1 MRIDQI
7 IKEQFSNHIAIR
19 RTVMGVVRDFDINL
33 VRNSTIQELS
43 EELWITSSR
52 YWLSYAL
59 IAITAWVNNYP
70 EVARNALAESGR
82 KDAIKTTLFF
92 CLMNLRFGRM
102 DAAKK
107 WFYEYFKTLDP
118 TMLQQETAILLQSFL
133 NGIFG
138 KDKELEQE
146 VISLIDEWIS
156 IINDNEQISTELLNA
171 YETYINNL
179 SAPVQFSYE
188 SILQFC
194 VNSSELETSYK
205 DVSKFELLLQFVKGL
220 DVDAAPQDDTN
231 YKSRIDAIL
240 MNLISNYDAEEL
252 ELKKQQEYYRC
263 IVENNGDI
271 PQAEAQF
278 QAMEELE
285 NTQFNIG
292 KQMLKWAIYD
302 DNDQTNI
309 QVRKFGFQNT
319 KAWFKSAVDR
329 FDAKLQEAF
338 PSEYKLHI
346 DTWDG
351 ISNGNDQSEQ
361 VESIKN
367 HFENNKFQNMFVNT
381 PNIAAA
387 ILFIAS
393 AGLAF
398 VTLYSLIVTALAAGF
413 LGFRVISVKI
423 YNYSFII
430 MTAFSGAFIASIGG
444 CGIIYNADASRVFLN
459 LMLGD
464 DVAGFILIG
473 TLVLGALGCIVQ
485 WRRLK
490 GKTANGAN
498 TGHKTTVSEN
508 TAGAFAP
515 AEKASIQNPFV
526 REIKENWGLLLAP
539 IVVTLFWNLWGSR
552 LLWTLFPSMYNY
564 DFQPQTLWHY
574 MPSII
579 TAILSGWEMATFI
592 VAIKTRSKN
601 FCTLWMLPNMI
612 IALVY
617 LVKMFRLLTTYGGLA
632 WIFDLAYVIAC
643 FVPFLSWWII
653 RKMEKAFAAFSRND
667 IKAYV
672 LCGICAFLVLR
683 IVGSITSFIER
694 QLIAY
699 DGYTSIGE
707 SLLLLIL
714 NIISMAVVTRVIF
727 RHNAYA
733 KDHCTSVLNN
743 NKEGE

>member
-1 MRIDQI
+1 MADSMESATLI
-7 IKEQFSNHIAIR
+7 IIAAVI
-19 RTVMGVVRDFDINL
+19 
-33 VRNSTIQELS
+33 
-43 EELWITSSR
+43 
-52 YWLSYAL
+52 AL
-59 IAITAWVNNYP
+59 IV
-70 EVARNALAESGR
+70 
-82 KDAIKTTLFF
+82 
-92 CLMNLRFGRM
+92 
-102 DAAKK
+102 
-107 WFYEYFKTLDP
+107 
-118 TMLQQETAILLQSFL
+118 
-133 NGIFG
+133 
-138 KDKELEQE
+138 
-146 VISLIDEWIS
+146 S
-156 IINDNEQISTELLNA
+156 I
-171 YETYINNL
+171 
-179 SAPVQFSYE
+179 
-188 SILQFC
+188 
-194 VNSSELETSYK
+194 
-205 DVSKFELLLQFVKGL
+205 
-220 DVDAAPQDDTN
+220 
-231 YKSRIDAIL
+231 
-240 MNLISNYDAEEL
+240 
-252 ELKKQQEYYRC
+252 
-263 IVENNGDI
+263 
-271 PQAEAQF
+271 
-278 QAMEELE
+278 
-285 NTQFNIG
+285 
-292 KQMLKWAIYD
+292 
-302 DNDQTNI
+302 
-309 QVRKFGFQNT
+309 
-319 KAWFKSAVDR
+319 
-329 FDAKLQEAF
+329 
-338 PSEYKLHI
+338 
-346 DTWDG
+346 
-351 ISNGNDQSEQ
+351 
-361 VESIKN
+361 
-367 HFENNKFQNMFVNT
+367 
-381 PNIAAA
+381 
-387 ILFIAS
+387 
-393 AGLAF
+393 
-398 VTLYSLIVTALAAGF
+398 
-413 LGFRVISVKI
+413 ISVKI

-473 TLVLGALGCIVQ
+473 TLVLGVLGCIVQ

-564 DFQPQTLWHY
+564 DFLPQTLWHY

-601 FCTLWMLPNMI
+601 FCILWMLPNMI

-653 RKMEKAFAAFSRND
+653 RKLEKAFAAFSRND

-714 NIISMAVVTRVIF
+714 NIISMTVVIRVIY

>member
-1 MRIDQI
+1 MSYTQQAINSLDQTINSFKSRVDVKVSDVSTSTANIQATTNRIYENIERFKNDLMHGEESQIAHENILRIDQI

-194 VNSSELETSYK
+194 VNSSELENSYK

-413 LGFRVISVKI
+413 LGFRVFKAIQGYPVRVQAALD
-423 YNYSFII
+423 NLNAV
-430 MTAFSGAFIASIGG
+430 MNEIAEFRRYYEEQRAKKGELLST
-444 CGIIYNADASRVFLN
+444 VEFL
-459 LMLGD
+459 
-464 DVAGFILIG
+464 
-473 TLVLGALGCIVQ
+473 
-485 WRRLK
+485 
-490 GKTANGAN
+490 
-498 TGHKTTVSEN
+498 
-508 TAGAFAP
+508 
-515 AEKASIQNPFV
+515 
-526 REIKENWGLLLAP
+526 
-539 IVVTLFWNLWGSR
+539 
-552 LLWTLFPSMYNY
+552 
-564 DFQPQTLWHY
+564 
-574 MPSII
+574 
-579 TAILSGWEMATFI
+579 
-592 VAIKTRSKN
+592 
-601 FCTLWMLPNMI
+601 
-612 IALVY
+612 
-617 LVKMFRLLTTYGGLA
+617 
-632 WIFDLAYVIAC
+632 
-643 FVPFLSWWII
+643 
-653 RKMEKAFAAFSRND
+653 
-667 IKAYV
+667 
-672 LCGICAFLVLR
+672 
-683 IVGSITSFIER
+683 
-694 QLIAY
+694 
-699 DGYTSIGE
+699 
-707 SLLLLIL
+707 
-714 NIISMAVVTRVIF
+714 
-727 RHNAYA
+727 
-733 KDHCTSVLNN
+733 
-743 NKEGE
+743 